1 MSPRRSPLTHPARLR
16 LACALAVALAAVEG
30 AAAPAEKAAP
40 AKPLTMGI
48 SQPYGPEQAQ
58 KAKALIEPYLSKELK
73 TTVTVQ
79 VFPSYDEL
87 SAALAGG
94 KVDLA
99 WITPLAFVQAS
110 DKNAD
115 VTALSK
121 AMRTGGGGLF
131 YRSVFIVKKGNPASS
146 IGDLKGKKVAW
157 VNKSSTSGYL
167 FPREMIKKAGFEP
180 DSFFSGETMAQDHPS
195 VCKAVKSGAAE
206 VGATFA
212 QDPGD
217 PKALP
222 RPDGCGDAGGSL
234 DDYKVVAATGAIP
247 NEVIACRPDFAF
259 DRKRVNT
266 IVQVFGRM
274 SLSDEGKRVLKE
286 AFRVDGWGI
295 AIDGDFDPVI
305 DVMRPKTKKAKVA
318 QPE

>member
-1 MSPRRSPLTHPARLR
+1 MSL
-16 LACALAVALAAVEG
+16 LACAVAVAV
-30 AAAPAEKAAP
+30 AAAPAADKDKDKAAP
-40 AKPLTMGI
+40 AKPISMGI

-79 VFPSYDEL
+79 VFPTYDEL
-87 SAALAGG
+87 SAALAEG

-121 AMRTGGGGLF
+121 AMRAGGGGLF
-131 YRSVFIVKKGNPASS
+131 YRAVFITKKGNAASS
-146 IGDLKGKKVAW
+146 LGELKGKKVAW

-167 FPREMIKKAGFEP
+167 FPRALLKQNGFDP
-180 DSFFSGETMAQDHPS
+180 DSFFSGETMAGDHPA
-195 VCKAVKSGAAE
+195 VCKAVKSGAAD

-212 QDPGD
+212 QDTGD

-222 RPDGCGDAGGSL
+222 KPDGCADAGGSL
-234 DDYKVVAATGAIP
+234 DDYRVIAATGAIP

-259 DRKRVNT
+259 DRKRVNG
-266 IVQVFGRM
+266 IIQVFGRM
-274 SLSDEGKRVLKE
+274 SLNDEGKRLLKD

-305 DVMRPKTKKAKVA
+305 ELVKPKTKKAKVA

>member
-1 MSPRRSPLTHPARLR
+1 MTL
-16 LACALAVALAAVEG
+16 LACAVAVAV
-30 AAAPAEKAAP
+30 AAAPAASDKDKEKPAP
-40 AKPLTMGI
+40 AKPISMGI

-73 TTVTVQ
+73 TAVTVQ
-79 VFPSYDEL
+79 VFPTYDEL
-87 SAALAGG
+87 SAALAEG

-121 AMRTGGGGLF
+121 AMRAGGGGLF
-131 YRSVFIVKKGNPASS
+131 YRAVFITKKGGPGSL
-146 IGDLKGKKVAW
+146 GELKGKKVAW

-167 FPREMIKKAGFEP
+167 FPRALLKQSGFDP
-180 DSFFSGETMAQDHPS
+180 DSFFSGETMAGDHPA
-195 VCKAVKSGAAE
+195 VCKAVKSGAAD

-212 QDPGD
+212 QDTGD

-222 RPDGCGDAGGSL
+222 KPDGCADAGGSL
-234 DDYKVVAATGAIP
+234 DDYKVVAASGAIP

-259 DRKRVNT
+259 DRKRVNG
-266 IVQVFGRM
+266 IIQVFGRM
-274 SLSDEGKRVLKE
+274 SLNDEGKRVLKE

-305 DVMRPKTKKAKVA
+305 DLVKPKTKKAKVA

>member
-1 MSPRRSPLTHPARLR
+1 MTL
-16 LACALAVALAAVEG
+16 LACALTVALAADKG
-30 AAAPAEKAAP
+30 AAAPAEKAGP
-40 AKPLTMGI
+40 AKPISMGI

-58 KAKALIEPYLSKELK
+58 KAKTLIEPYLARELK

-79 VFPSYDEL
+79 IFPSYDEL
-87 SAALAGG
+87 SAALAEG

-121 AMRTGGGGLF
+121 AMRAGGGGLF
-131 YRSVFIVKKGNPASS
+131 YRSVFIVKKGNAAAN

-180 DSFFSGETMAQDHPS
+180 DSFFSGETMAGDHPS
-195 VCKAVKSGAAE
+195 VCKAVKSGAAD

-217 PKALP
+217 PKAMP
-222 RPDGCGDAGGSL
+222 KPDGCSDAGGSL
-234 DDYKVVAATGAIP
+234 DDYKVIAATGAIP

-259 DRKRVNT
+259 DRKKMNAIIQT
-266 IVQVFGRM
+266 FGRM
-274 SLSDEGKRVLKE
+274 ALNDEGKRLLKE

-305 DVMRPKTKKAKVA
+305 DVVRPKNKKAKVA